1 MGLNEM
7 RALMHK
13 RTGLVPDE
21 GSHVPVVH
29 SGPKERRPLSR
40 GKSARKKTEE
50 DLERWFT
57 AIAKVEGGDCQCWEC
72 GGIIPDAVLRHGTA
86 HIFPKSLFPS
96 VATHPYNYIML
107 GASCCHNRSHRVDTF
122 SKMNIWREAV
132 ERFLEFDPLIL
143 PGEKKQDYYTLFAQ
157 AAQASFPDLFP
168 KPSINKTILD
178 A

>member
-13 RTGLVPDE
+13 RTGLVPEE
-21 GSHVPVVH
+21 GSHVPVKL
-29 SGPKERRPLSR
+29 SGPKAKRPIPR
-40 GKSARKKTEE
+40 GKSLRQRTNEE
-50 DLERWFT
+50 LDHWFG

-72 GGIIPDAVLRHGTA
+72 GSRIPDAVLRHGTA
-86 HIFPKSLFPS
+86 HIMPKAMFPS

-107 GASCCHNRSHRVDTF
+107 GAHCCHDQSHRVDTF
-122 SKMNIWREAV
+122 SKMNIFREAV

-143 PGEKKQDYYTLFAQ
+143 PEEKRQDYYTLFVETAK
-157 AAQASFPDLFP
+157 AAFPDLFP
-168 KPSINKTILD
+168 KPSIKQTTQH